1 MIYFSFLTLS
11 KYLPMKHS
19 IGKILL
25 FVIIINMTGV
35 SCQRS
40 DSKGETVINSYENMA
55 GVYTFKIPS
64 GLVAVFITGK
74 ENKELRESMRTME
87 SVKIMLVDLGKT
99 ESKDVHKFSKDFI
112 SKLKEGGFEEMMT
125 LNESGEKIT
134 LMMLEEEEVIKEMMA
149 LFMSKD
155 EFLGLS
161 LTGEIDPVEL
171 AGILKKV
178 KIEDFQLN

>member
-1 MIYFSFLTLS
+1 M
-11 KYLPMKHS
+11 KYS
-19 IGKILL
+19 IGRVLL
-25 FVIIINMTGV
+25 FVTIIVMTLV

-40 DSKGETVINSYENMA
+40 NSKGETVINSYENMA
-55 GVYTFKIPS
+55 GVYTFKIPP
-64 GLVAVFITGK
+64 GLVAVFITGD
-74 ENKELRESMRTME
+74 ENKELRESMRDME

-99 ESKDVHKFSKDFI
+99 ESKDIHGFSKDFI

-134 LMMLEEEEVIKEMMA
+134 LMMVEEGELIKEMMA

-161 LTGEIDPVEL
+161 LTGEIDPAEM

-178 KIEDFQLN
+178 KIEDFQFN